1 MPFVL
6 SGETRVIFP
15 VNVTVHAECLVGFL
29 NGFLGGPPLSMHSF
43 HRSLEASLPI
53 VSVPASSDG
62 RSWVDRY
69 SSVGAANIA
78 LSLCK

>member
-1 MPFVL
+1 M
-6 SGETRVIFP
+6 IFP
-15 VNVTVHAECLVGFL
+15 VNVMVRAECLVGFL
-29 NGFLGGPPLSMHSF
+29 NGVLGGWALSMHSF
-43 HRSLEASLPI
+43 HRSLEALIPV